1 MSSSMDSSKRRLSG
15 PAPGGPAQKRP
26 NIPAPGAIEDDAIE
40 EQVGLLPESPEDDA
54 DDIDQHMLEE
64 DLELHL
70 GEAGRNWERP
80 APAPIDP
87 STQSLGEDPTLSQH
101 WPLSC
106 TLHEAISRH

>member
-26 NIPAPGAIEDDAIE
+26 SIPAPGATEDEAIE

-87 STQSLGEDPTLSQH
+87 STQSLGEDPTLSQL
-101 WPLSC
+101 WLLSC
-106 TLHEAISRH
+106 TLHEAMSRH